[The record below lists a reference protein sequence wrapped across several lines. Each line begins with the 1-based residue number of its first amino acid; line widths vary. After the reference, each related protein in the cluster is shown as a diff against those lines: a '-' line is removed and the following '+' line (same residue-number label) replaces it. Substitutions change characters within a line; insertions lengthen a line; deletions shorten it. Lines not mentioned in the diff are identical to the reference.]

1 MGSMGLALTSDRSLR
16 LTSSL
21 LCGACLASV
30 FRNLYWHHRGGSDGI
45 NNLLVPR
52 SFNCRLMEL
61 TSILGFLA
69 SRAELQELYA
79 GGYNARRRGYL
90 SLAFLLQALCMTM
103 FDCDST
109 TSFLLVILL
118 LVGQLAALLCAYRDL
133 DFGPAFLSPWIIRAA
148 AGAGIAWVGVA
159 LCLQVQRLAD
169 RLEVRLLSPSAVV
182 TTFTSAMGLAVCLR
196 YDWMLAAALAFALF
210 GMSQTALARG
220 AATKM
225 LQGSVVAAQ
234 RCRLSALLWLC
245 AVRLIGSKDFIVV
258 SLRTLADIDGS
269 GWTAV
274 LAFGLAAAG
283 RLRTRGPGQSMS
295 FRQQLHNHE
304 DVQYFADFKI
314 GGQDIAAIFDTGSFE
329 IVVRSSRC
337 KMCVHPTTPYS
348 HELSKTYKENGTMT
362 QHVYGSGPCVTM
374 LGYDTVQVGPKL
386 IAQQQPI
393 WEILQHEIPILDTA
407 KFAAIVGIGPK
418 FGYNTA
424 QKTLLM
430 NYHVDEFSICL
441 NKESGRNGYLTWGP
455 DADAAMEPL
464 DVATARVLGKHH
476 WATNLTHVSFTKD
489 GNSTKSHVCQDGCA
503 AIVDSGTSLIAA
515 PASALMEL
523 GRQIG
528 KIEEDCS
535 NLHELPNLKLNLDG
549 HELEL
554 PPQAYVMRVVG
565 ASVEADSI
573 WDLLFFK
580 PKIRKIDSCMPAFM
594 EMDMKTQLGS
604 VWILGMPF
612 FRYYHTTFNRERQVM
627 RFAKAGEDCQP
638 KSLRARDDGDKLFF
652 AAAGASDAAYR
663 PLDVNLKSVLP
674 PRFALRYGPWVA
686 SGWYS
691 KHRLPACEVG
701 LSARALLFE
710 GADQNSDLALSV
722 DPNNTRA
729 LFRRGC
735 AYSNAKGWLLARKDF
750 EQVLRLEPNNEAA
763 RRELEKLE
771 EALPPAAPD
780 VVARRQ
786 EQLPVATVPHD
797 ADSAVRMAQ
806 KEAERFRREILAVA
820 DKKGAVPGW
829 CKKFNKVQVMT
840 AEWAKHQL
848 KDPEI
853 LQDLLILRGPLFQAM
868 NDQQREDFL
877 CAYDFVQEVRQRH
890 QDEIDQLFK
899 S

>member
-79 GGYNARRRGYL
+79 GGYNEPWQKSELYDARRRGYL

-133 DFGPAFLSPWIIRAA
+133 DFGPAFLS
-148 AGAGIAWVGVA
+148 IAWVGVA

-196 YDWMLAAALAFALF
+196 YDWMLAAALALALF

-220 AATKM
+220 TATKM
-225 LQGSVVAAQ
+225 LQGFAVAAQ

-245 AVRLIGSKDFIVV
+245 AVRLIGSKDFIVA
-258 SLRTLADIDGS
+258 SLRTLADRDGS

-314 GGQDIAAIFDTGSFE
+314 GLAMYD
-329 IVVRSSRC
+329 
-337 KMCVHPTTPYS
+337 
-348 HELSKTYKENGTMT
+348 ENGTMT

-407 KFAAIVGIGPK
+407 KFAAIV
-418 FGYNTA
+418 
-424 QKTLLM
+424 
-430 NYHVDEFSICL
+430 DEFSICL
-441 NKESGRNGYLTWGP
+441 NKDTVEQSIQTCEMVH
-455 DADAAMEPL
+455 AAWDML
-464 DVATARVLGKHH
+464 LRLVASMGNAVVDTQCV
-476 WATNLTHVSFTKD
+476 VKD

-515 PASALMEL
+515 PAAALMEL

-528 KIEEDCS
+528 KIEED
-535 NLHELPNLKLNLDG
+535 
-549 HELEL
+549 
-554 PPQAYVMRVVG
+554 
-565 ASVEADSI
+565 
-573 WDLLFFK
+573 
-580 PKIRKIDSCMPAFM
+580 
-594 EMDMKTQLGS
+594 
-604 VWILGMPF
+604 
-612 FRYYHTTFNRERQVM
+612 
-627 RFAKAGEDCQP
+627 RFAHC
-638 KSLRARDDGDKLFF
+638 DK
-652 AAAGASDAAYR
+652 
-663 PLDVNLKSVLP
+663 
-674 PRFALRYGPWVA
+674 
-686 SGWYS
+686 
-691 KHRLPACEVG
+691 
-701 LSARALLFE
+701 
-710 GADQNSDLALSV
+710 
-722 DPNNTRA
+722 
-729 LFRRGC
+729 
-735 AYSNAKGWLLARKDF
+735 
-750 EQVLRLEPNNEAA
+750 
-763 RRELEKLE
+763 
-771 EALPPAAPD
+771 
-780 VVARRQ
+780 
-786 EQLPVATVPHD
+786 
-797 ADSAVRMAQ
+797 
-806 KEAERFRREILAVA
+806 
-820 DKKGAVPGW
+820 
-829 CKKFNKVQVMT
+829 
-840 AEWAKHQL
+840 
-848 KDPEI
+848 
-853 LQDLLILRGPLFQAM
+853 
-868 NDQQREDFL
+868 
-877 CAYDFVQEVRQRH
+877 
-890 QDEIDQLFK
+890 
-899 S
+899 

>member
-1 MGSMGLALTSDRSLR
+1 MLR
-16 LTSSL
+16 LMK
-21 LCGACLASV
+21 V
-30 FRNLYWHHRGGSDGI
+30 
-45 NNLLVPR
+45 
-52 SFNCRLMEL
+52 
-61 TSILGFLA
+61 
-69 SRAELQELYA
+69 
-79 GGYNARRRGYL
+79 
-90 SLAFLLQALCMTM
+90 
-103 FDCDST
+103 
-109 TSFLLVILL
+109 
-118 LVGQLAALLCAYRDL
+118 
-133 DFGPAFLSPWIIRAA
+133 
-148 AGAGIAWVGVA
+148 
-159 LCLQVQRLAD
+159 
-169 RLEVRLLSPSAVV
+169 
-182 TTFTSAMGLAVCLR
+182 
-196 YDWMLAAALAFALF
+196 
-210 GMSQTALARG
+210 
-220 AATKM
+220 
-225 LQGSVVAAQ
+225 
-234 RCRLSALLWLC
+234 
-245 AVRLIGSKDFIVV
+245 
-258 SLRTLADIDGS
+258 
-269 GWTAV
+269 V

-489 GNSTKSHVCQDGCA
+489 GNSTKSQVCQDGCA

-515 PASALMEL
+515 PAAALMEL

-594 EMDMKTQLGS
+594 EMDMKTQLGP

-612 FRYYHTTFNRERQVM
+612 FRYYHTTFNRDRQVM

-652 AAAGASDAAYR
+652 AAAGASDAAFR

-674 PRFALRYGPWVA
+674 PRFALRYG
-686 SGWYS
+686 
-691 KHRLPACEVG
+691 
-701 LSARALLFE
+701 
-710 GADQNSDLALSV
+710 ADQNTDL
-722 DPNNTRA
+722 
-729 LFRRGC
+729 
-735 AYSNAKGWLLARKDF
+735 
-750 EQVLRLEPNNEAA
+750 
-763 RRELEKLE
+763 EL
-771 EALPPAAPD
+771 
-780 VVARRQ
+780 
-786 EQLPVATVPHD
+786 
-797 ADSAVRMAQ
+797 
-806 KEAERFRREILAVA
+806 
-820 DKKGAVPGW
+820 
-829 CKKFNKVQVMT
+829 
-840 AEWAKHQL
+840 
-848 KDPEI
+848 
-853 LQDLLILRGPLFQAM
+853 
-868 NDQQREDFL
+868 
-877 CAYDFVQEVRQRH
+877 
-890 QDEIDQLFK
+890 
-899 S
+899 